1 MNEPLKIKKDT
12 PHYVGHRERQRQKL
26 VRNGGALFSDYEL
39 LEYLLMQAIPR
50 RDVKPLA
57 KELLANFSNIAGVLA
72 ASPEELMRLKGI
84 KETTAALFVAVRE
97 TAVRMGHDEV
107 SEEPV
112 LRNWDAVVRFCK
124 TALGRK
130 KTELFAVL
138 FLDTKK
144 KLIKYEILQE
154 GTIDRTML
162 YPRELVKRCLDLGA
176 AAVIMVHN
184 HPTGDLTPS
193 RNDLELTKTM
203 ENVLNAVDIELID
216 HLIVSKQGHFS
227 FKAKRYL

>member
-1 MNEPLKIKKDT
+1 M
-12 PHYVGHRERQRQKL
+12 
-26 VRNGGALFSDYEL
+26 
-39 LEYLLMQAIPR
+39 
-50 RDVKPLA
+50 
-57 KELLANFSNIAGVLA
+57 
-72 ASPEELMRLKGI
+72 
-84 KETTAALFVAVRE
+84 
-97 TAVRMGHDEV
+97 
-107 SEEPV
+107 
-112 LRNWDAVVRFCK
+112 
-124 TALGRK
+124 
-130 KTELFAVL
+130 
-138 FLDTKK
+138 DTKK

-154 GTIDRTML
+154 GTVDRTML

-176 AAVIMVHN
+176 TAVIMVHN